1 MTRYQEIS
9 FPEGWFN
16 TYPQTPP
23 KKTQHVPKK
32 SQTTNRPDKQPD
44 ILQPVYKLIQLLLQ
58 AWSGLLSLTI
68 SMSRDENEKNPKVSE
83 QKTNKQA
90 NTDGNSTGINPKEEC
105 TICNGPH
112 SNLMSC
118 PKMTQYLPFGRYH
131 PTPMWLCPQCL
142 STKHWNAGHCNHMGN
157 KGYNTTL
164 CPITRKHYLLC
175 NRCEHHFPGIK
186 YMNYHHDPSLGFK
199 NFSLMRQ
206 CLGSEMFRS
215 LTPYSAY
222 SAYKGY
228 C

>member
-1 MTRYQEIS
+1 
-9 FPEGWFN
+9 
-16 TYPQTPP
+16 
-23 KKTQHVPKK
+23 
-32 SQTTNRPDKQPD
+32 
-44 ILQPVYKLIQLLLQ
+44 
-58 AWSGLLSLTI
+58 
-68 SMSRDENEKNPKVSE
+68 MSRDENNKNPKVSE
-83 QKTNKQA
+83 QKQTKQTNKQTS
-90 NTDGNSTGINPKEEC
+90 TDGCPTGCPTGLNPKEEC

-175 NRCEHHFPGIK
+175 SRCENHFPGIK

-199 NFSLMRQ
+199 NFKLMRQ
-206 CLGSEMFRS
+206 CLGSKMFIA

-222 SAYKGY
+222 STYKGHY
-228 C
+228 